1 MATWNLTT
9 TNQHVLI
16 CNGGSCKNE
25 GAEELTQ
32 AIRNEITNRGLDPYI
47 HTTRTLCNGRCE
59 DKCVVISYPD
69 GIWYKGMTSG
79 DASIFIEC
87 LVTGQL
93 LEGKISHT
101 YNGESFIPIKG
112 TKVGKVKDE
121 ETVKKVSKI
130 F

>member
-32 AIRNEITNRGLDPYI
+32 AIRKEISKKGLDQFI

-59 DKCVVISYPD
+59 DKCVVISYPE
-69 GIWYKGMTSG
+69 GVWYKEMSST
-79 DASIFIEC
+79 DAPRFIESIRS
-87 LVTGQL
+87 GQR
-93 LEGKISHT
+93 LEDKISHKYDGKVFT
-101 YNGESFIPIKG
+101 PSKG
-112 TKVGKVKDE
+112 TELGKMKDE
-121 ETVKKVSKI
+121 ETIKKVSKA